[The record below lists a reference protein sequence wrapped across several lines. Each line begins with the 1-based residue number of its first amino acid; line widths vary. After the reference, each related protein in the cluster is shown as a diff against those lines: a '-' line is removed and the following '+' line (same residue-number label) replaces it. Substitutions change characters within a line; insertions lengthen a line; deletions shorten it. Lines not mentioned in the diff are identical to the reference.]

1 MNRPIHDGK
10 PARFRHLRIAVTL
23 AAIAAVAAGC
33 QSKGTTEMALY
44 EQDYKRRH
52 PILVAEEPEV
62 MDIPVGMKAS
72 RLSPQIQRRMR
83 SFVLDYR
90 RTGTGS
96 ITIQV
101 PSGSA
106 NEVAAV
112 SAGRSAG
119 HTLRKLGVPAKRIRI
134 APYQVNDASKVAPL
148 RMAFLK
154 LKATVPECGVWP
166 EDIGRTTTD
175 RAYYNFGCAQQQNL
189 AAMVENPADLI
200 RPRDVT
206 PSDGAQR
213 ARVIENYRNGEESTS
228 QFDTRETSSDF

>member
-1 MNRPIHDGK
+1 MKKPIHDEK
-10 PARFRHLRIAVTL
+10 SARFRQLRIAVTM
-23 AAIAAVAAGC
+23 AAFTGILAGC
-33 QSKGTTEMALY
+33 QSTGTTEMALY

-72 RLSPQIQRRMR
+72 KLSPQIQRRMR
-83 SFVLDYR
+83 SYVLDYR

-134 APYQVNDASKVAPL
+134 APYQVNDPSKVAPL

-154 LKATVPECGVWP
+154 LKATVPECGIWP

-175 RAYYNFGCAQQQNL
+175 RSYYNFGCAQQQNL
-189 AAMVENPADLI
+189 AAMVENPADLV
-200 RPRDVT
+200 RPRDMT
-206 PSDGAQR
+206 TADGAQR

-228 QFDTRETSSDF
+228 QFDTRETASTF

>member
-1 MNRPIHDGK
+1 MKRLIHTGK
-10 PARFRHLRIAVTL
+10 SVRFRQLRIAVTM
-23 AAIAAVAAGC
+23 AVFTGILAGC
-33 QSKGTTEMALY
+33 QSTGTTEMALY

-62 MDIPVGMKAS
+62 MDIPIGMKAS

-83 SFVLDYR
+83 GFVQDYR

-96 ITIQV
+96 VTIQV

-119 HTLRKLGVPAKRIRI
+119 QTLRKLGVPAKRIRI
-134 APYQVNDASKVAPL
+134 APYQVDDPRKVAPVRL
-148 RMAFLK
+148 AFLK
-154 LKATVPECGVWP
+154 LKASTPECGIWP

-175 RAYYNFGCAQQQNL
+175 RSYYNFGCAQQQNL
-189 AAMVENPADLI
+189 AAMVENPADFV
-200 RPRDVT
+200 RPRDMTVA
-206 PSDGAQR
+206 DGAQR
-213 ARVIENYRNGEESTS
+213 ARVIENYRKGEDSTS
-228 QFDTRETSSDF
+228 QFDTRETSSTF